1 MNTPGEKN
9 VLSSAQEYLDPRTQD
24 FYRQSMLALRD
35 AGIAFLVGGAY
46 AYARYT
52 GIARHTKDF
61 DIFVRETHIER
72 VLDVLARTGSRTEVT
87 FPHWLGKALKGD
99 DLVDVIHSSG
109 NGLVTVDDAWFAN
122 AVSDEVLGLP
132 VLLCPAEEMIWS
144 KAFIMERE
152 RFDGADV
159 IHLIHARSA
168 ELDWDRLLRRF
179 GEQHWRVLLSHLILF
194 GFVYPGERDKIPRKV
209 MDELMRRLRR
219 ELQSPPPTVKLCQGT
234 LLSRAQFLVDV
245 EHWGYDDARNDS
257 NVRMTDEH
265 IAQWTDAIA
274 DELRT
279 YGCVRAERDGAAGSG
294 R

>member
-1 MNTPGEKN
+1 
-9 VLSSAQEYLDPRTQD
+9 
-24 FYRQSMLALRD
+24 MLALRD
-35 AGIAFLVGGAY
+35 AGIVFLVGGAY

-72 VLDVLARTGSRTEVT
+72 VLDVLARTGSSTEVT
-87 FPHWLGKALKGD
+87 FPHWLGKAVKGD

-109 NGLVTVDDAWFAN
+109 NGLVTVDDEWFEN

-179 GEQHWRVLLSHLILF
+179 GEQHFRVLLSHLILF

-219 ELQSPPPTVKLCQGT
+219 ELQSPPPKPRLCQGT

-274 DELRT
+274 DDLRT
-279 YGCVRAERDGAAGSG
+279 YGCVRAERDGAAGGG